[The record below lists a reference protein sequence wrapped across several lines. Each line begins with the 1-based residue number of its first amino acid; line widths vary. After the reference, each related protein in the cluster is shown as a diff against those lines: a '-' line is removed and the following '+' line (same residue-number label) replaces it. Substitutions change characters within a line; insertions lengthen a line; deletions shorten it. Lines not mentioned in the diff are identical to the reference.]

1 VSVRVLYFAACREPA
16 GTSSEELDVGGRT
29 VDDVVRALV
38 EKHPG
43 LAKIAP
49 RCRVAV
55 NQSFAR
61 GDDVVPDGAELA
73 LVPPVAGG

>member
-1 VSVRVLYFAACREPA
+1 VVRILYFAACREPA
-16 GTSSEELDVGGRT
+16 GTSSEELDVGGRR
-29 VDDVVRALV
+29 VDDVVRAIV

-43 LAKIAP
+43 LSKIAP

-61 GDDVVPDGAELA
+61 GDDVVPDGAEVA

>member
-1 VSVRVLYFAACREPA
+1 MVRVLYFAACREPA
-16 GTSSEELDVGGRT
+16 GTSSEELDVGGHT
-29 VDDVVRALV
+29 VDEVVRVIV

-55 NQSFAR
+55 NQGFAK
-61 GDDVVPDGAELA
+61 GSDMVPDGAELA